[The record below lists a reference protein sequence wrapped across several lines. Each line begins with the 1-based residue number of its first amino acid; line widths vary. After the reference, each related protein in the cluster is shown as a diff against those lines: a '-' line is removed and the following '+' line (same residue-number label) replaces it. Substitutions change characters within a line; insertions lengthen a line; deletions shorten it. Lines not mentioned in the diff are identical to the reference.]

1 MVKQKIKKLMIGT
14 ILCCTVL
21 CSGKQTE
28 AFVTGDISPG
38 ISVMS
43 INTAS
48 SNLAINISNYG
59 VAKISAGVAGKFGT
73 SKISMT
79 VKLQKYDKP
88 TKKWKNIKIWEQTQS
103 GSFSSFSKSYQ
114 LTQRGSYRAKLF
126 ATVWKNGNS
135 ETISFVT
142 NTKYY

>member
-14 ILCCTVL
+14 VLCCTIL

-28 AFVTGDISPG
+28 AFVTGDVSPG

-48 SNLAINISNYG
+48 SNLAINISSKG
-59 VAKISAGVAGKFGT
+59 VTKISAGVAGKFGT
-73 SKISMT
+73 SKISMNI
-79 VKLQKYDKP
+79 KLQKYDKA
-88 TKKWKNIKIWEQTQS
+88 TKKWKNVKIWEQTQS

-114 LTQRGSYRAKLF
+114 LTQHGSYRAKLL

-135 ETISFVT
+135 ETISFAT
-142 NTKYY
+142 EKKSY